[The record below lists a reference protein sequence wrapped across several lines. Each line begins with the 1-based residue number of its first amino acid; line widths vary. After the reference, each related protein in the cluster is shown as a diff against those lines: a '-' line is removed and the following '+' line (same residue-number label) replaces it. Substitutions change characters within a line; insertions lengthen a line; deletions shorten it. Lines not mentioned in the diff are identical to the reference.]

1 MSQHK
6 TESEPLTLTVL
17 SGPDAGVTLSFRKE
31 KITLGR
37 DQSNDFVLSDGFV
50 SNRHGEIFVNPDSLK
65 YVDLK
70 SRHGSLVIVNNISTH
85 LHHPNTTG
93 GARLADISEIQLG
106 CSVIRITRLVLP
118 DSISEAIESNS
129 ISVQGVAP
137 RIEERKATNPKLEDP
152 NISEPRMGEARSG
165 EHFITVALHPAT
177 KMSAA
182 LSTKDKGMEVI
193 FNLVKNLNSYNSL
206 EAVIRDI
213 NKAAFDAFSSANF
226 FSITLGETPEEVET
240 TQPFLTTDRDGDDD
254 AMPILSRSILRQ
266 AAQTEESI
274 LWVKD
279 SMGMD
284 VSKSIVDAKIDS
296 CLCAPLIGQSG
307 LLGVMQVDTR
317 GRGSLFGKNDLN
329 LFNVLASSAAF
340 AVERAK
346 LSNNIVRM
354 FEGFVEASVTA
365 IEARDPTTAG
375 HSHRVAEY
383 TVTLAEATNRSNDSV
398 YGDFSLS
405 TDQLTELRYAA
416 LLHDFGK
423 IAVNEN
429 VLNKATRISELNMS
443 LISRRFDLVK
453 VLEHNNALKMFA
465 QSVEKNEP
473 PSLSI
478 EQINVN
484 YRRFCSYLDEKLEWL
499 EKCNR
504 LGFLS
509 DEDIASLKEFAAN
522 TFLDQ
527 RGVNRPYLS
536 TAEVENLTIRRGN
549 LNEEEWK
556 NMRSHAARSEEY
568 LTRIPWSPALKNVP
582 CIAGRHHEKLDGSG
596 YPLGLLADEISAQV
610 RMLTIADIFDAL
622 TAADRPY
629 RKAATIDKAAKILTE
644 EAQESKLDTVLVSTF
659 LNVVIPKIIHLVP
672 SLTKS
677 N

>member
-1 MSQHK
+1 MSQQK
-6 TESEPLTLTVL
+6 TDSLPPITLTVL
-17 SGPDAGVTLSFRKE
+17 SGPDAGVTRSFRKE

-37 DQSNDFVLSDGFV
+37 DQTNDFVLSDGFV
-50 SNRHGEIFVNPDSLK
+50 SNCHGEIFVNSETLK

-85 LHHPNTTG
+85 LHHPAATG
-93 GARLADISEIQLG
+93 GARLADTSEIQLG
-106 CSVIRITRLVLP
+106 CSVIRVTRLANP
-118 DSISEAIESNS
+118 KKISESVESS
-129 ISVQGVAP
+129 ISVQGVP
-137 RIEERKATNPKLEDP
+137 RNV
-152 NISEPRMGEARSG
+152 EPAAG
-165 EHFITVALHPAT
+165 EHLITVALQTET
-177 KMSAA
+177 K
-182 LSTKDKGMEVI
+182 LSGKNSSKDKGMEVI
-193 FNLVKNLNSYNSL
+193 FNLVKNLNGQNSL
-206 EAVIRDI
+206 EHVIRDI
-213 NKAAFDAFSSANF
+213 NKAAFEAFSSANF
-226 FSITLGETPEEVET
+226 FSITLGETPEEIEN

-254 AMPILSRSILRQ
+254 AIPILSRSILRQ

-284 VSKSIVDAKIDS
+284 VSKSIVEAKIDS
-296 CLCAPLIGQSG
+296 CLCAPLIGQQG

-383 TVTLAEATNRSNDSV
+383 TVTLAEATNLSTDPV

-405 TDQLTELRYAA
+405 TEELTELRYAA

-429 VLNKATRISELNMS
+429 VLSKATRISELNIS
-443 LISRRFDLVK
+443 LISRRFDLIK
-453 VLEHNNALKMFA
+453 VMEHNIALKAFA
-465 QSVEKNEP
+465 DAIAKDEKPARSIDEINADY
-473 PSLSI
+473 LS
-478 EQINVN
+478 
-484 YRRFCSYLDEKLEWL
+484 FCSYLDEKLEWL

-504 LGFLS
+504 VGYLP
-509 DEDIASLKEFAAN
+509 DEDIATVKEFSSK

-527 RGVNRPYLS
+527 RGVITPYL
-536 TAEVENLTIRRGN
+536 TAAEVENLTIQRGN
-549 LNEEEWK
+549 LNEEDWK
-556 NMRSHAARSEEY
+556 NMRSHAAQSEEY
-568 LTRIPWSPALKNVP
+568 LKRIPWSPALKDVP

-596 YPLGLLADEISAQV
+596 YPLGLLADDITAQV

-629 RKAATIDKAAKILTE
+629 RKAATVERASKILTE
-644 EAQESKLDTVLVSTF
+644 EAEDNKLDIALVSTF
-659 LNVVIPKIIHLVP
+659 LDVVVPKVLHLIP
-672 SLTKS
+672 SLQKS

>member
-1 MSQHK
+1 MAQNK
-6 TESEPLTLTVL
+6 TESPPLTLTVL

-31 KITLGR
+31 KISLGR

-50 SNRHGEIFVNPDSLK
+50 SNRHGEIFVNSDSLK

-85 LHHPNTTG
+85 LHHPNTSG
-93 GARLADISEIQLG
+93 GAKLADTSELQLG
-106 CSVIRITRLVLP
+106 CSVIRITRPMLP
-118 DSISEAIESNS
+118 EVISPPVESH
-129 ISVQGVAP
+129 ISVQA
-137 RIEERKATNPKLEDP
+137 
-152 NISEPRMGEARSG
+152 EPRSG
-165 EHFITVALHPAT
+165 EHFITVALQPAT
-177 KMSAA
+177 KLTTA
-182 LSTKDKGMEVI
+182 LSAKDDSGMEVI
-193 FNLVKNLNSYNSL
+193 FNLVKNLNGQNSL

-213 NKAAFDAFSSANF
+213 NKAAFEAFSSANF

-254 AMPILSRSILRQ
+254 AIPILSRSILRQ

-296 CLCAPLIGQSG
+296 CLCAPLIGQAG

-383 TVTLAEATNRSNDSV
+383 TVTLAEATNLSNDPV

-405 TDQLTELRYAA
+405 TDELTELRYAA

-429 VLNKATRISELNMS
+429 VLNKATRIPEINMEL
-443 LISRRFDLVK
+443 IARRFDLVK
-453 VLEHNNALKMFA
+453 VLEHNIALKAFA
-465 QSVEKNEP
+465 KSVETNKP
-473 PSLSI
+473 PTLSI
-478 EQINVN
+478 EQINLN
-484 YRRFCSYLDEKLEWL
+484 HRRFSSYLDEKLEWL

-504 LGFLS
+504 LGFLP
-509 DEDIASLKEFAAN
+509 DEDIATLREFSAN

-536 TAEVENLTIRRGN
+536 KAEVENLTIQRGN

-556 NMRSHAARSEEY
+556 NMRAHAARSEEY
-568 LTRIPWSPALKNVP
+568 LKRIPWSPALKDVP

-596 YPLGLLADEISAQV
+596 YPLGLMADDISAQV

-644 EAQESKLDTVLVSTF
+644 EAEGSKLDTVLVSTF
-659 LNVVIPKIIHLVP
+659 LNVVVPKVMHLVP
-672 SLTKS
+672 SLQKS